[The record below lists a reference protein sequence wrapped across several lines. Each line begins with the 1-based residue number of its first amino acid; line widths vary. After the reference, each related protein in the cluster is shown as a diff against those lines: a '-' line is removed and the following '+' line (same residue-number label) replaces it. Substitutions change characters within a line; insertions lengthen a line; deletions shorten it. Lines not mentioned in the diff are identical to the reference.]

1 MKFLNRFFVK
11 TYPLL
16 RSAKAKIALFML
28 AVIHLNAAHREITIA
43 AIFWV
48 AQESLSGDVNLD
60 RPKVAIGIKLYRIPI
75 NSC

>member
-28 AVIHLNAAHREITIA
+28 AVIHLNATHHKITIV

-48 AQESLSGDVNLD
+48 AQESPSGDMNLD
-60 RPKVAIGIKLYRIPI
+60 RPKVAIGIKLYRIPL